1 MSLVE
6 NDHMFREFLDH
17 QDVREARELG
27 AAFVRNVQ
35 DLNDDARLDMA
46 LETASKLVV
55 SDEELQAA
63 YKAAHAAAMESFTRC
78 GAYCDWADQASH
90 FVARA
95 TAALVNP
102 NLENNRIWQ
111 VANTCRMARNCA
123 MLADGEDAINPEV
136 AVQYRL
142 LNEFL
147 ESKELL
153 S

>member
-6 NDHMFREFLDH
+6 NDHMFREFLEH

-27 AAFVRNVQ
+27 AAFVRSVQ
-35 DLNDDARLDMA
+35 DLNDDTRLNSA
-46 LETASKLVV
+46 LDVASKLVV
-55 SDEELQAA
+55 SDEEIQAA
-63 YKAAHAAAMESFTRC
+63 YKSAHAVAMETFTRC

-102 NLENNRIWQ
+102 DTETQRIWQ

-123 MLADGEDAINPEV
+123 MLANGEDAINPEV
-136 AVQYRL
+136 ATQYRL
-142 LNEFL
+142 VNEFL
-147 ESKELL
+147 ESKEAM